1 MLVAGRRTT
10 MDETIVC
17 MRRANDRPQQ
27 EKNARA
33 SAACR
38 RAQLCQPTDR
48 IVFSV
53 GQFLPVGRWMCSERS
68 SQKMQFSRSFALH
81 ASFCWRYEEGRS
93 QVKSHRDRAREC
105 CCLTTGVLLRV
116 SCAPLKALLREAI
129 FLQSAR
135 IIPRLHWKP
144 GVTASSRPNASPAIA
159 A

>member
-53 GQFLPVGRWMCSERS
+53 GQKSAGWPVDVFGTTG
-68 SQKMQFSRSFALH
+68 QKMRFSRSFAFH
-81 ASFCWRYEEGRS
+81 TSCCWRYEEGRS
-93 QVKSHRDRAREC
+93 HVKSHRDRAREC

-129 FLQSAR
+129 FLQSAIWFVR
-135 IIPRLHWKP
+135 HGHFQKSCRQ
-144 GVTASSRPNASPAIA
+144 
-159 A
+159 